1 MVLTIPDAGTYEP
14 DVKTIGRQLLD
25 YMGVQP
31 PSLLQPDWWQ
41 TQALDVAARDPEF
54 RRRFLEFLEVFP
66 ALKSVD
72 QMASHLREYFEDP
85 SGELPPVL
93 RWGIKAAWPGQLT
106 TGLVAKTIEHNLHL
120 VTQIYIA
127 GRSPAE
133 AIPVL
138 RRLRKDKAGF
148 IVNILG
154 EHARGTDGAVDAKQA
169 FAEALQHLVR
179 EAARWTAE
187 PQVDDVPWGSVPR
200 ACLSLK
206 LSSICPGL
214 DPIAFDAAHETAADV
229 FRPLFRLA
237 RDQRVALLID
247 LEQFRLRDLTQT
259 VFSTLLTEPEF
270 RNYPHF
276 GITVQAY
283 LRDVV
288 EDVMDL
294 VTLAQERS
302 APMIVRI
309 VKGAYWDE
317 EIEHSLREGW
327 PSPVMTHKADT
338 DTQFERMTRL
348 LIEHS
353 DTIRPAVATH
363 NPRSVA
369 CALSACRAAGL
380 PDTTVEFQLLL
391 GVAQSLCK
399 AMSQLGL
406 RHRIYVPVGDL
417 RTGMS
422 YLARRM
428 LEATSP
434 ESFLRT
440 MAKDDAHR
448 HSVLARPLPTPDIKL
463 PPLDRLDIHPTNSEE
478 PGSFHNEPR
487 LDFARDLNRLEM
499 KDALAAVGAAL
510 GAHRPLR
517 IAGHA
522 VETGRQITSVNPAH
536 PNQELGTTAAAGA
549 GEAERA
555 VQAARSIAPS
565 WRSYPAVKRA
575 EILFRAADLLRRE
588 RCRLAALVILEA
600 GKTWREADADVIEAI
615 DFLEYYGRDLLR
627 LAAPQVL
634 GASPGETN
642 RHRYEPRGVAAVIA
656 PWNFP
661 LAILGGM
668 TAAALAA
675 GNTVIMKPASDTPL
689 VAWEFYHLLAEAGLP
704 EGVLSYLPGPGSEV
718 GAYLV
723 RHPEVDVVAFTGSS
737 AVGLEMVREAA
748 VMRPGQ
754 VGIKHVVAEMGGKNA
769 IIVDDDADLGAAA
782 DAVAAS
788 AFGFSGQKCSACS
801 RVVVLES
808 VRHDF
813 LQQLLAATSRLTV
826 GDPALPGTDLG
837 PLINPQALE
846 KVNGYIARGQEDA
859 EPLFAGTPSFEISAS
874 GYYVA
879 PHIFTNVDMHSVL
892 AQDEIF
898 GPVLSVI
905 TVRDFTTALS
915 VANAVQ
921 YGLTG
926 GVFTRTPSHV
936 RLAEEEFR
944 VGNLYI
950 NRGITGAMVGRQPF
964 GGFKHSGTGSR
975 TGGPDYLRNFME
987 ARTITERTR
996 LASPQPAYPPR
1007 NAS

>member
-14 DVKTIGRQLLD
+14 DIKAIGHQLLA
-25 YMGVQP
+25 YMGGQP
-31 PSLLQPDWWQ
+31 PLLLQPDWWQ

-54 RRRFLEFLEVFP
+54 RRQFLQFLEVFP
-66 ALKSVD
+66 SLRSVD

-106 TGLVAKTIEHNLHL
+106 TGLVAKTIEHNLH
-120 VTQIYIA
+120 VVSQMYIA
-127 GRSPAE
+127 GKSPAE
-133 AIPVL
+133 ALPVL
-138 RRLRKDKAGF
+138 RRLRREKAGF
-148 IVNILG
+148 TLNILG
-154 EHARGTDGAVDAKQA
+154 EHSRGTDGAVGMEQA
-169 FAEALQHLVR
+169 VATALPQLAH
-179 EAARWTAE
+179 ETAQWAAE
-187 PQVDDVPWGSVPR
+187 PQVDDAPWGAAPR
-200 ACLSLK
+200 ACLSVK

-214 DPIAFDAAHETAADV
+214 DPIAFDTACETAAATL
-229 FRPLFRLA
+229 RPLLRAA

-247 LEQFRLRDLTQT
+247 LEQFRLRDLTLS
-259 VFSTLLTEPEF
+259 VVSSLLTETEF
-270 RNYPHF
+270 RSYPHY
-276 GITVQAY
+276 GVTVQAY
-283 LRDVV
+283 LRDAP
-288 EDVMDL
+288 EDIMDL

-302 APMIVRI
+302 APLAIRI

-317 EIEHSLREGW
+317 ETEQSQREGW
-327 PSPVMTHKADT
+327 PSPVVTHKADT
-338 DTQFERMTRL
+338 DTQFERVTRL
-348 LIEHS
+348 LIEHA
-353 DTIRPAVATH
+353 DTIRPVMATH

-369 CALSACRAAGL
+369 CALGACRAAGL
-380 PDTTVEFQLLL
+380 PDTTVEFQVLL
-391 GVAQSLCK
+391 GMAQPLRK
-399 AMSQLGL
+399 AMAHMGL
-406 RHRIYVPVGDL
+406 RHRVYVPVGDL

-428 LEATSP
+428 LEVTSP
-434 ESFLRT
+434 ESFLRNMGT
-440 MAKDDAHR
+440 DGAGR
-448 HSVLARPLPTPDIKL
+448 EGVLARPLPTPDIKY
-463 PPLDRLDIHPTNSEE
+463 PPLERLDVHPTDPGE
-478 PGSFHNEPR
+478 PGPFRNEPR
-487 LDFARDLNRLEM
+487 LDFARDLNRMEM
-499 KDALAAVGAAL
+499 TEALAAVGASR

-517 IAGHA
+517 IGGHD
-522 VETGRQITSVNPAH
+522 VETGRLLTSVNPAH
-536 PNQELGTTAAAGA
+536 PDQVLGTTAAAGL

-555 VQAARSIAPS
+555 VQAARSAAPS
-565 WRSYPAVKRA
+565 WRSHPATCRA

-600 GKTWREADADVIEAI
+600 GKTWREADADVIETI

-627 LAAPQVL
+627 LAEPQSL
-634 GASPGETN
+634 GNVPGEIN
-642 RHRYEPRGVAAVIA
+642 HYRYEPRGVAAVIA

-689 VAWEFYHLLAEAGLP
+689 VAWEFSRLLREAGLP
-704 EGVLSYLPGPGSEV
+704 EGVLSYLPGPGAEV
-718 GAYLV
+718 GGHLV

-754 VGIKHVVAEMGGKNA
+754 VNVKHVVAEMGGKNA

-788 AFGFSGQKCSACS
+788 AFGFGGQKCSACS
-801 RVVVLES
+801 RVIVLES
-808 VRHDF
+808 VRDAF

-826 GDPALPGTDLG
+826 GDPTLPGTDLG
-837 PLINPQALE
+837 PLINPQAVE
-846 KVNGYIARGQEDA
+846 KVTGCIARGREEA
-859 EPLFAGTPSFEISAS
+859 ELLFAGQVPSQQDAA

-879 PHIFTNVDMHSVL
+879 PHIFANVPAQSAL
-892 AQDEIF
+892 AQEEIF
-898 GPVLSVI
+898 GPVLSVLS
-905 TVRDFTTALS
+905 VRDFAGALS

-936 RLAEEEFR
+936 HAAIEEFR

-975 TGGPDYLRNFME
+975 TGGPDYLRRFME
-987 ARTITERTR
+987 PRTVTERTR
-996 LASPQPAYPPR
+996 LVSPVSPHPPR
-1007 NAS
+1007 KTS